1 MTTKLIEDNAADLA
15 PGSAIIPAK
24 PLLAA
29 ITALQKSKA
38 IEKYNTIPVLGFV
51 RVVVEDGAA
60 KVMGTNLDLWASI
73 RVESDAIG
81 ELDIML
87 RPETLAHILKHGGT
101 AVKITS
107 YVKQMRDSEGA
118 EVRHGK
124 GKKAGR
130 PVMEGRIQIECGN
143 IRADIN
149 DLIPS
154 EDWPLPA
161 LPTVEVQRTAEMPGA
176 ELLRAMRLV
185 LPTVST
191 EETRYYL
198 NGSLL
203 EMYDGH
209 LRMVTTDGH
218 RLTRLDLPEIAWAS
232 SEKMIL
238 PRDTMNTLRHL
249 ILPGDKLHVST
260 RDTTMIYFDSEDGR
274 ISISAKLIDG
284 TFPDY
289 SRVIPELEDPAPFSV
304 ALSGDQIASVAHF
317 QERSQPAKL
326 SPADGTISVRCHGMG
341 TTISVPMTGR
351 GPDVGFNVQ
360 YLVGMCPRGEVI
372 TIESNNA
379 GGPAIVRNEDPNLLR
394 VLMPMRV

>member
-15 PGSAIIPAK
+15 PHTAIIPAK

-29 ITALQKSKA
+29 VTALQKSGA
-38 IEKYNTIPVLGFV
+38 IQKRVTIPVLGMV
-51 RVVVEDGAA
+51 RLLVEDGMAR
-60 KVMGTNLDLWASI
+60 VFGTNLDLWASI
-73 RVESDAIG
+73 AIEG
-81 ELDIML
+81 EALGDLDILL
-87 RPETLAHILKHGGT
+87 RPDTLAHVLKHGGT
-101 AVKITS
+101 TVLLSKFE
-107 YVKQMRDSEGA
+107 RDIQHEKPA
-118 EVRHGK
+118 K
-124 GKKAGR
+124 GKERTIERRAR
-130 PVMEGRIQIECGN
+130 IECGH
-143 IRADIN
+143 IRAEIT

-161 LPTVEVQRTAEMPGA
+161 LPSVEVQRTAEMPGA
-176 ELLRAMRLV
+176 ELLRAIRLV
-185 LPTVST
+185 MPTVST

-203 EMYDGH
+203 EQHNGH

-232 SEKMIL
+232 SKKMIL
-238 PRDTMNTLRHL
+238 PRDTMTTLRHL

-260 RDTTMIYFDSEDGR
+260 RGTTMIYFDSEDGR

-284 TFPDY
+284 TFPNY
-289 SRVIPELEDPAPFSV
+289 SRVIPTLEDPAPFSV
-304 ALSGDQIASVAHF
+304 ALSGEQIAAVAGLSNDMV
-317 QERSQPAKL
+317 RAVKL
-326 SPADGTISVRCHGMG
+326 SPEAGTISINNYS
-341 TTISVPMTGR
+341 TSTSISLPMTGR
-351 GPDVGFNVQ
+351 GPDVGFNAR
-360 YLVGMCPRGEVI
+360 YLASMCPVGEVI